1 MLEGSKELP
10 GEGSSF
16 CATGKSK
23 RKHNGIVLVA
33 RPDQQREQP
42 AVVDWGEAIGRV
54 TILAII
60 IFFLELHISRFFAL
74 SHKHPHTSGSIFGT
88 ALHCSLGCYEI
99 AHFFWKR
106 GSLSK
111 TLLRAGS

>member
-10 GEGSSF
+10 GKGSSF

-23 RKHNGIVLVA
+23 IKHNGIVLVA

-60 IFFLELHISRFFAL
+60 IFFWNCTFLDFLLFLTNTRTHLDLFLELLCIVV
-74 SHKHPHTSGSIFGT
+74 
-88 ALHCSLGCYEI
+88 
-99 AHFFWKR
+99 
-106 GSLSK
+106 
-111 TLLRAGS
+111 